1 MACSLRQ
8 MQQRH
13 TPRRLLAAAPC
24 SRINILRP
32 RLLPPP
38 QSEADWDAAQF
49 CDGPETGI
57 VFVFRRTGE
66 TAVQRLRL
74 RAIDSDRDY
83 RVTDEATG
91 DGDIVTGHELA
102 TEGLRVELAVS
113 SAKLFSYCPV

>member
-1 MACSLRQ
+1 VRSRG
-8 MQQRH
+8 RH
-13 TPRRLLAAAPC
+13 WIGVFKRIRHLLVKEFY
-24 SRINILRP
+24 

-66 TAVQRLRL
+66 TAIQRLRL

-91 DGDIVTGHELA
+91 DGGIVTGHELA